1 MLRFY
6 KYFICSI
13 PTEEEEELE
22 QEEQKEQDEFRG
34 SLCSLDS
41 ADLAMLCQSCRIKNT
56 TRASSA
62 HTQRVLQL
70 GHGGEVGD
78 RICLVLQKGREGKCP
93 GGKAKEWEMQW
104 IVKFS
109 IVFQCNSAERNGT
122 KRKRFWCWQVNCSC
136 QSVETTRSA
145 HLAVWKGIFSWFLLF
160 SSPSFS
166 WLPAC
171 QMICRQHICV
181 PIYIHTLYISA
192 VL

>member
-13 PTEEEEELE
+13 PTKEEEELE

-78 RICLVLQKGREGKCP
+78 RIWSCKRGGRESAP
-93 GGKAKEWEMQW
+93 G
-104 IVKFS
+104 
-109 IVFQCNSAERNGT
+109 
-122 KRKRFWCWQVNCSC
+122 WQS
-136 QSVETTRSA
+136 
-145 HLAVWKGIFSWFLLF
+145 KGVGN
-160 SSPSFS
+160 
-166 WLPAC
+166 A
-171 QMICRQHICV
+171 MNR
-181 PIYIHTLYISA
+181 
-192 VL
+192 